1 MTQAHQQLVHVCVC
15 LTLTV
20 PRVGY
25 KDVSREGPQAKRERE
40 GEREEG
46 GEERGEEERRRGR
59 GGREGEKREGEGG
72 GEESIMEQY
81 HNPTLAV
88 LTDLEAILSCLDA
101 ACPFLLTVYIHAKWR
116 DSTEVSTVD
125 KKLKTRQCR

>member
-25 KDVSREGPQAKRERE
+25 KDVSQEGPQAKRERE

-46 GEERGEEERRRGR
+46 GEEGGRGRRGKE
-59 GGREGEKREGEGG
+59 REGEKRV
-72 GEESIMEQY
+72 SW
-81 HNPTLAV
+81 NNTTTLHWRCSP
-88 LTDLEAILSCLDA
+88 IWKPSCRVW
-101 ACPFLLTVYIHAKWR
+101 TQHVHSY
-116 DSTEVSTVD
+116 
-125 KKLKTRQCR
+125 